1 MTTGLTRPSAGA
13 LTPGRVGAPLRRRLV
28 VPALVVLLLLV
39 VVLSV
44 AFGARIVGIPEVVQ
58 ALTDPARDGIADAA
72 VRARI
77 PRTVLAVVVGA
88 ALGLSGAVF
97 QAVTRN
103 PLADPGIL
111 GINTGASLAVVCGI
125 AYLGISS
132 LTQFIWLAL
141 GGAAVTAVLVWMIG
155 SAGRGGATP
164 IKLALAGA
172 AVTAALG
179 SAISAVL
186 LPRVDVITRFQFWQV
201 GSVAG
206 GGGSGILQVL
216 PFLAVGAALAA
227 IGARGLNALALGDEL
242 ASGLGVRVARA
253 RILSAVSGVLLCGA
267 ATAIAG
273 PIGFVGLAVPHIVR
287 LVVGS
292 DQRWV
297 LPLSA
302 LGGSVLLTGADVL
315 GRVIARPGELE
326 VGIVT
331 ALIGAPVLIVIA
343 RRQRMRAL

>member
-1 MTTGLTRPSAGA
+1 VTGL
-13 LTPGRVGAPLRRRLV
+13 LV
-28 VPALVVLLLLV
+28 IAAA
-39 VVLSV
+39 LSV
-44 AFGARIVGIPEVVQ
+44 AFGARIITVHEL
-58 ALTDPARDGIADAA
+58 LTAFGDPGSNGIAEAA
-72 VRARI
+72 VRSRI
-77 PRTVLAVVVGA
+77 PRTILAVSVGA

-125 AYLGISS
+125 AFLGITA
-132 LTQFIWLAL
+132 LPQYIWLAL
-141 GGAAVTAVLVWMIG
+141 GGAAITAVLVYLIG

-172 AVTAALG
+172 AVTAALS

-186 LPRVDVITRFQFWQV
+186 LPRIDVITRFQFWQV

-206 GGGSGILQVL
+206 ADWSGIAVVT
-216 PFLAVGAALAA
+216 PFLVLGAVLALL
-227 IGARGLNALALGDEL
+227 GGRGLNALALGDEL
-242 ASGLGVRVARA
+242 AAGLGVRIARA

-267 ATAIAG
+267 ATAVAG
-273 PIGFVGLAVPHIVR
+273 PIAFVGLAVPHIVR
-287 LVVGS
+287 LLVGS

-297 LPLSA
+297 LPFSA
-302 LGGSVLLTGADVL
+302 LGGAMLLTAADVI

-326 VGIVT
+326 AGSVT
-331 ALIGAPVLIVIA
+331 AVIGAPVMIVIA
-343 RRQRMRAL
+343 RRQRIREL